1 MNKTSLSLAALLLAG
16 TAVGARA
23 EIQIGV
29 VTAVTGSMASFGAQ
43 MQAGV
48 KAAADDLNAHGGIA
62 GEKIELVVE
71 DDACDPKQGVSAA
84 NQLVNKGVSF
94 VIGHMCTGP
103 SVPASDVYAEEGII
117 MISPTATA
125 PVLTERGLDNVF
137 RVVGRDDQQGQVAA
151 DYIAKNIGSPKVAI
165 LHDKQAYG
173 KGLADSA
180 QAALAAHG
188 IQPAMTGSINPG
200 ESDFSALVTK
210 MKGEGVNAVY
220 YGGYHN
226 EAGQIV
232 RQMKQAN
239 LDATLIAGDGLANPD
254 FWAITGESGTGTL
267 FTFAPDP
274 SANPQAADLVRNLRA
289 RNIEPALFTLNSY
302 AAMQV
307 LAQAVAQAGE
317 PEPPAVSDALR
328 QGRFETVIGT
338 LDFNEKG
345 DLTNPS
351 YVIYKWA
358 KGGYVPASAAAQ

>member
-48 KAAADDLNAHGGIA
+48 KAAADDLM
-62 GEKIELVVE
+62 VE

>member
-1 MNKTSLSLAALLLAG
+1 
-16 TAVGARA
+16 
-23 EIQIGV
+23 
-29 VTAVTGSMASFGAQ
+29 
-43 MQAGV
+43 
-48 KAAADDLNAHGGIA
+48 
-62 GEKIELVVE
+62 
-71 DDACDPKQGVSAA
+71 
-84 NQLVNKGVSF
+84 
-94 VIGHMCTGP
+94 
-103 SVPASDVYAEEGII
+103 
-117 MISPTATA
+117 
-125 PVLTERGLDNVF
+125 
-137 RVVGRDDQQGQVAA
+137 
-151 DYIAKNIGSPKVAI
+151 
-165 LHDKQAYG
+165 
-173 KGLADSA
+173 
-180 QAALAAHG
+180 
-188 IQPAMTGSINPG
+188 
-200 ESDFSALVTK
+200 
-210 MKGEGVNAVY
+210 
-220 YGGYHN
+220 
-226 EAGQIV
+226 V